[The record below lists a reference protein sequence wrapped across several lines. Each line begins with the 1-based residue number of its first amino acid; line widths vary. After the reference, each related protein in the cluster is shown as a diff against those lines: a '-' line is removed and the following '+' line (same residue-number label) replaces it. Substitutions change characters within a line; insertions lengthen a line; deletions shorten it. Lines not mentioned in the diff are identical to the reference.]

1 MKRILPFI
9 LISCIFIAGCSTEKN
24 KRIKSLK
31 DAYFYIVEKNEDK
44 EFKIA
49 DIKELLKDY
58 DIEEKDQTE
67 SGCKMYIFGKN
78 ENEKL
83 SVSVETAQN
92 ESIQN
97 VTYNVIQNN
106 KDREVVSNV
115 SLNYDI
121 SGGFNKFG
129 INCDTNSIDIFKSLS
144 NEIDDKGSLFLK
156 VYNKVVEDIF
166 AKNDLTLKKIKEEIN
181 TEPLVK
187 NYTENFGDNN
197 KFEITR
203 NRYTNKNE
211 DITINYIDKEKK
223 VGRTIYAK
231 LDKDGNPLLTKIAY
245 IKNITDKN
253 PNLSIGSYTQNAKD
267 QEKLLNQVIKK

>member
-24 KRIKSLK
+24 ERIESLK
-31 DAYFYIVEKNEDK
+31 DEYFYIVEKNEDK

-49 DIKELLKDY
+49 DVKELLKDY
-58 DIEEKDQTE
+58 DIEEKDQRE
-67 SGCKMYIFGKN
+67 SGRKMYIFSKN

-129 INCDTNSIDIFKSLS
+129 INCDTKSIAIFKSLS
-144 NEIDDKGSLFLK
+144 NKIDDKESLFLK

-166 AKNDLTLKKIKEEIN
+166 EKNDLTLKKIKEEIN

-187 NYTENFGDNN
+187 NYTENFGDDN

-223 VGRTIYAK
+223 VGRTIYTK
-231 LDKDGNPLLTKIAY
+231 LDKDGNALLTKIAY
-245 IKNITDKN
+245 IKNINDKN
-253 PNLSIGSYTQNAKD
+253 PNLSIGAYTQKAKD

>member
-24 KRIKSLK
+24 ERIESLK

-49 DIKELLKDY
+49 DVKELLKDY

-67 SGCKMYIFGKN
+67 SGRKMYIFSKN

-129 INCDTNSIDIFKSLS
+129 INCDTKSIDIFKSLS
-144 NEIDDKGSLFLK
+144 NEIDDKESLFLK

-187 NYTENFGDNN
+187 NYTENFGDDN

-223 VGRTIYAK
+223 VGRTIYTK
-231 LDKDGNPLLTKIAY
+231 LDKDGNALLTKIAY
-245 IKNITDKN
+245 IKNINDKN
-253 PNLSIGSYTQNAKD
+253 PNLSIGAYTKNAKD

>member
-9 LISCIFIAGCSTEKN
+9 LIGCIFIAGCSTEKN
-24 KRIKSLK
+24 KRIESLK

-49 DIKELLKDY
+49 DVKELLKDY
-58 DIEEKDQTE
+58 DIEERTATE
-67 SGCKMYIFGKN
+67 IERKIYIFSKN

-97 VTYNVIQNN
+97 LTYNVIQNN

-121 SGGFNKFG
+121 SGDLSKFRVDC
-129 INCDTNSIDIFKSLS
+129 NTNSIDIFKSLS
-144 NEIDDKGSLFLK
+144 KEIDDKESLFLK

-187 NYTENFGDNN
+187 NYTEDFGGDN

-223 VGRTIYAK
+223 VGRTIYTK
-231 LDKDGNPLLTKIAY
+231 LDKDGNPLLMKITY
-245 IKNITDKN
+245 IKNINDKN
-253 PNLSIGSYTQNAKD
+253 PNLSIGAYTQNAKD
-267 QEKLLNQVIKK
+267 QEKLLNQIIKK

>member
-9 LISCIFIAGCSTEKN
+9 LIGCIFIAGCSTEKN
-24 KRIKSLK
+24 KRIESLK
-31 DAYFYIVEKNEDK
+31 NAYFYIVEKNEDK

-49 DIKELLKDY
+49 DVKELLKDY
-58 DIEEKDQTE
+58 DIEERTATE
-67 SGCKMYIFGKN
+67 SGRKIYIFSKN

-121 SGGFNKFG
+121 SGDLSKFRVDC
-129 INCDTNSIDIFKSLS
+129 NTNSIDIFKSLS
-144 NEIDDKGSLFLK
+144 KEIDDKESLFLK

-166 AKNDLTLKKIKEEIN
+166 AKNELTLKKIKEEIN

-223 VGRTIYAK
+223 VGRTIYTK
-231 LDKDGNPLLTKIAY
+231 LDKDGNPLLMKIAY
-245 IKNITDKN
+245 IKNINDKN
-253 PNLSIGSYTQNAKD
+253 PNLSIGAYTQNAKD
-267 QEKLLNQVIKK
+267 QEKLLNQIIKK

>member
-9 LISCIFIAGCSTEKN
+9 LIGCIFIAGCSTEKN
-24 KRIKSLK
+24 KRIESLK

-49 DIKELLKDY
+49 DVKELLKDY
-58 DIEEKDQTE
+58 DIEERTATE
-67 SGCKMYIFGKN
+67 IERKIYIFSKN

-121 SGGFNKFG
+121 SGDLSKFRVDC
-129 INCDTNSIDIFKSLS
+129 NTNSIDIFKSLS
-144 NEIDDKGSLFLK
+144 KEIDDKESLFLK

-166 AKNDLTLKKIKEEIN
+166 AKNELTLKKIKEEIN
-181 TEPLVK
+181 TEPLAK

-223 VGRTIYAK
+223 VGRTIYTK
-231 LDKDGNPLLTKIAY
+231 LDKDGNPLLMKIAY
-245 IKNITDKN
+245 IKNINDKN
-253 PNLSIGSYTQNAKD
+253 PNLSIGAYTQNAKD
-267 QEKLLNQVIKK
+267 QEKLLNQIIKK

>member
-9 LISCIFIAGCSTEKN
+9 LIGCIFIAGCSTEKN
-24 KRIKSLK
+24 KRIESLK

-49 DIKELLKDY
+49 DVKELLKDY
-58 DIEEKDQTE
+58 DIEERTATE
-67 SGCKMYIFGKN
+67 IERKMYIFSKN

-83 SVSVETAQN
+83 SVYVETAQN

-115 SLNYDI
+115 SLKYDI
-121 SGGFNKFG
+121 SGDLSKFRVDC
-129 INCDTNSIDIFKSLS
+129 NTNSIDIFKSLS
-144 NEIDDKGSLFLK
+144 KEIDDKESLFLK

-166 AKNDLTLKKIKEEIN
+166 AKNELTLKKIKEEIN
-181 TEPLVK
+181 TEPLAK

-223 VGRTIYAK
+223 VGRTIYTK
-231 LDKDGNPLLTKIAY
+231 LDKDGNPLLMKIAY
-245 IKNITDKN
+245 IKNINDKN
-253 PNLSIGSYTQNAKD
+253 PNLSIGAYTQNAKD
-267 QEKLLNQVIKK
+267 QEKLLNQIIKK